1 MVPPG
6 ASRPVPQVRTVRRR
20 QCGPRTAAWQ
30 RHCTH
35 QRSRGADETVRLF
48 ELPVGASGQREHKR
62 LAAAHVRVRRVHREL
77 GRGGRCRRA
86 QQRQHGPQCPTH
98 VRRTDNRRR
107 DVTSV
112 TLRDPLSYMYRE
124 TGVVVTF
131 PTKPVAMSSLRF
143 LRDDALLH
151 DVTFS
156 FSDGEVRGA
165 HRCVLAYQS
174 PAMWKTRRLRRLHQ
188 RLGSISAGRPCSRLP
203 QALASLG
210 LLVVWAALAAPHR
223 PCFPHRSPVFRA
235 MFDLNSPLQAA
246 RFIPLAEKSSSEFD
260 LLLDYCYSCDAK
272 LVTSQTAAQL
282 LMLAEEY
289 QVLKLKAECEEWLI
303 EHVDPHTCVDCLL
316 YAQQYR
322 CDALEA
328 ASKRMLV
335 KEFEAIALTESLAR
349 LPAQLLAEVP
359 GLTLRPSPNP
369 IPDPTRAWS
378 KP

>member
-1 MVPPG
+1 MSSAEEG
-6 ASRPVPQVRTVRRR
+6 AAGAHSSAS
-20 QCGPRTAAWQ
+20 TAHSA
-30 RHCTH
+30 RLMCAAPTIAA
-35 QRSRGADETVRLF
+35 RGRYA
-48 ELPVGASGQREHKR
+48 
-62 LAAAHVRVRRVHREL
+62 
-77 GRGGRCRRA
+77 
-86 QQRQHGPQCPTH
+86 
-98 VRRTDNRRR
+98 
-107 DVTSV
+107 DVTVS
-112 TLRDPLSYMYRE
+112 RSYVSRV
-124 TGVVVTF
+124 GVVVTF